1 MRSPRTETLKF
12 YPPLLLMAHL
22 SHGPPSMDQPATG
35 EGGPRELVGGA
46 GCAGRLEIGCCEF
59 RGVGRGVGRG
69 DFQNMGRSQ
78 NLGTLEDCERERGNA
93 GTRGDVRGRRAVGAA
108 GPRRKGRAAPTRQ
121 AQSRWF
127 SVDMILKSWTEV
139 YSRHHQEQS
148 DSCPTPSEKTF
159 YSTHPRKL
167 GRKMLQAPIPTQNR
181 CSLGGPTV
189 PLTLKATT
197 SPLRFASEV
206 ALWVAVSQATDFK
219 TVK

>member
-1 MRSPRTETLKF
+1 MLAAWKSAAVSFGVLGGVLGGGTSKTWAEARILGLWRT
-12 YPPLLLMAHL
+12 
-22 SHGPPSMDQPATG
+22 
-35 EGGPRELVGGA
+35 V
-46 GCAGRLEIGCCEF
+46 
-59 RGVGRGVGRG
+59 
-69 DFQNMGRSQ
+69 N
-78 NLGTLEDCERERGNA
+78 GNA